1 MLEIGLVSAVPGID
15 TGRSAAAASTRLER
29 LLRRQRTLAW
39 VLSIGTFALTVTFF
53 GAMTLAAPL
62 LKQVV
67 IGRSIT
73 LANVAGVSMIALFLI
88 SIAVFGW
95 HASQVDDE
103 LRDARS
109 GR

>member
-1 MLEIGLVSAVPGID
+1 MRESGLVSAVHEID
-15 TGRSAAAASTRLER
+15 TGLREAEAPSRLER

-39 VLSIGTFALTVTFF
+39 LLSIGTFALTVSFF

-62 LKQVV
+62 LKTVV

-73 LANVAGVSMIALFLI
+73 LANVAAVAIIALFLVA
-88 SIAVFGW
+88 IAVFGRY
-95 HASQVDDE
+95 ARQIDDE